1 MGNASGRFRVHLLRK
16 LKLQKGR
23 GEIMKRRG
31 FSDMSTNRS
40 KMLRVYRAGSI
51 GLLSGCLWFSAA
63 PAMFAQDAAQQTAQQ
78 GANTDADIQSNVG
91 YALTHDNSL
100 QGQQITATTSQG
112 QVTLSGSVQTHAQ
125 RQQAETIAANV
136 PGVTG
141 ILNNITVT
149 DANSPLPTA
158 AAVTDQQQAD
168 SGQEQAPPPPPDQP
182 AGNQGYSQTAPPPPS
197 NGARPPYQY
206 QQQGGYPPQQQAYNP
221 APPPP
226 SGPVTVPAGTLV
238 RVRLSE
244 PLDTAHLKDGTY
256 FQATAAADVYQGGV
270 LAIPRGAVLT
280 GTVVEAK
287 KGGELGGSATLR
299 LQLTNINLE
308 GRVYPIAT
316 DIWSNKGPNKAGY
329 TAGNTI
335 GGAALGAIIGGI
347 VGRGAGAAIGAGV
360 GGAAGLATSAATN
373 GPRLILPAEAQVD
386 FHLTNAVTVQPVSW
400 QEAQRLATA
409 STPQQPR
416 LVRRP
421 VGYPYPYGYPAP
433 PPPGYYAYP
442 Y

>member
-1 MGNASGRFRVHLLRK
+1 
-16 LKLQKGR
+16 
-23 GEIMKRRG
+23 MKRRG

-40 KMLRVYRAGSI
+40 NMWTIYRAGSV

-63 PAMFAQDAAQQTAQQ
+63 PATFAQDAATPQQGAQP
-78 GANTDADIQSNVG
+78 GANTDADIQSNVA
-91 YALTHDNSL
+91 YALTHDSSL
-100 QGQQITATTSQG
+100 QGQQIASTTAQG
-112 QVTLSGSVQTHAQ
+112 QVTLSGTVQTHAQ
-125 RQQAETIAANV
+125 RQQAETLAANV
-136 PGVTG
+136 SGVSG
-141 ILNNITVT
+141 ILNNIEVT
-149 DANSPLPTA
+149 DGNSPLPTA
-158 AAVTDQQQAD
+158 AAASEQQDTAQAQDQV
-168 SGQEQAPPPPPDQP
+168 PPPPPDQAPP
-182 AGNQGYSQTAPPPPS
+182 AGNQGYSQSAPPPPS

-206 QQQGGYPPQQQAYNP
+206 QQQGGYPPPQQAYN
-221 APPPP
+221 PPPP
-226 SGPVTVPAGTLV
+226 SGPVTIPSGTLV

-244 PLDTAHLKDGTY
+244 PLDTAHLANGAF
-256 FQATAAADVYQGGV
+256 FQATAAADVYQGGA

-280 GTVVEAK
+280 GQVVEAK

-308 GRVYPIAT
+308 GRVYPVAT
-316 DIWSNKGPNKAGY
+316 DVWSNKGPNKAGY

-373 GPRLILPAEAQVD
+373 GPRLILPTEAQVD

-409 STPQQPR
+409 STPQPPR
-416 LVRRP
+416 LARRP
-421 VGYPYPYGYPAP
+421 VAYPYPYGYPP
-433 PPPGYYAYP
+433 PPPYYGYP